1 MDRFYYQGGPRG
13 LDDMDQRTSSEHTGS
28 GSMATPLLMSTMA
41 GASTTLGALIV
52 LLMKGVPG
60 PDHLAFALSLAGGV
74 MLSVS
79 VMELWYPQLA
89 SADMHKLLRCCLSTS
104 FGAGA
109 FLLLS
114 RFIIEP
120 EIADLAR
127 DVDLEL
133 AGQQQQHN
141 EKIKDRGAKQRR
153 LAIVMSL
160 TLTAHNFPEGIAVA
174 VSSLES
180 HHLGIVVMTAIAVHN
195 IPEGIAIAVPVLDAT
210 QTHWKAI
217 LMASL
222 SGIAEPVGALS
233 ALTFL
238 PRSLTTGDAMED
250 LLSFVG
256 GVMSAVALTELLP
269 EAHEQNRP
277 KAMCAGL
284 LTGVIIMVLTIELV
298 PG

>member
-1 MDRFYYQGGPRG
+1 
-13 LDDMDQRTSSEHTGS
+13 MDQKTSSEQIGS
-28 GSMATPLLMSTMA
+28 GSMASPLLMSTMA

-89 SADMHKLLRCCLSTS
+89 SADMYKLLRFCLSTS
-104 FGAGA
+104 FGAGS

-114 RFIIEP
+114 RFVIEP
-120 EIADLAR
+120 EMADLAR
-127 DVDLEL
+127 DVDIEL
-133 AGQQQQHN
+133 AGSQHQHN
-141 EKIKDRGAKQRR
+141 DKIKDPEAKRRR
-153 LAIVMSL
+153 LAIVMML

-174 VSSLES
+174 VSTLEN
-180 HHLGIVVMTAIAVHN
+180 HHLGVVVMIAIAVHN
-195 IPEGIAIAVPVLDAT
+195 IPEGIAIAVPVLHAT
-210 QTHWKAI
+210 QSHWKAI
-217 LMASL
+217 LLASL

-233 ALTFL
+233 ALTIL
-238 PRSLTTGDAMED
+238 PRSMTTGGAMED

-256 GVMSAVALTELLP
+256 GIMSAVALTELLP

-277 KAMCAGL
+277 KAMYAGL
-284 LTGVIIMVLTIELV
+284 LTGIAVMLLTIELV
-298 PG
+298 P